1 MDWCFTLY
9 CVCFQAKHIMP
20 GQNPATW
27 MLEVIGAGTSS
38 NTGSITDY
46 HEFYRAS
53 SLCDAN
59 LREVDD
65 MIHPTDEGE
74 DELDQQVV
82 DSKGCVPTI
91 RKPSSSKR
99 SKHKVGAAGASVA
112 HHKVEKQPY
121 HIQFRM
127 LCKKI
132 FICYWRTPNY
142 NLVRFLINI
151 IIALV
156 FGSAYAQQEYTTFVG
171 AISRSAV
178 IYITLLFCGVVGMQT
193 VVPVTFA
200 ERPAFYREQQSE
212 MYSVALYTL
221 VTTLVEVT
229 KI

>member
-99 SKHKVGAAGASVA
+99 SKHTVGAAGASVA
-112 HHKVEKQPY
+112 HHKVHDLRGR
-121 HIQFRM
+121 HIEIRRY
-127 LCKKI
+127 LH
-132 FICYWRTPNY
+132 Y
-142 NLVRFLINI
+142 
-151 IIALV
+151 ALV
-156 FGSAYAQQEYTTFVG
+156 LWCGWHADSG
-171 AISRSAV
+171 AGHICGEACLLSRTA
-178 IYITLLFCGVVGMQT
+178 
-193 VVPVTFA
+193 
-200 ERPAFYREQQSE
+200 
-212 MYSVALYTL
+212 
-221 VTTLVEVT
+221 
-229 KI
+229 K